1 MKGVGGGQGA
11 RTGVSDGDRIAV
23 LLGDA
28 QDLVRDENYEGAL
41 ELYQMAASM
50 DPGRFELEGY
60 VDLVRSRL
68 VKIYRE
74 KIGDGR
80 RAPRL
85 LVPAGAI
92 TRFNLPAE
100 AGFVLSLVDGRIC
113 FDELISVS
121 GMAPFEA
128 LRALAGLVE
137 ARIVGVPA

>member
-1 MKGVGGGQGA
+1 VTNVGGEQTA
-11 RTGVSDGDRIAV
+11 RASVSDGDRIAD
-23 LLGDA
+23 LLGHA
-28 QDLVRDENYEGAL
+28 QELVRDENYEGAL
-41 ELYQMAASM
+41 ELYQMAAAM
-50 DPGRFELEGY
+50 EPGRFELEGY

-68 VKIYRE
+68 VKSYRE

-80 RAPRL
+80 RVPRL

-113 FDELISVS
+113 FDELVSVS
-121 GMAPFEA
+121 GLAPFAA
-128 LRALAGLVE
+128 LRTLAGLVE